1 MSLVT
6 PGPLAVIGCGA
17 ISESYYFP
25 ALAQDPALRDRVWL
39 VDPSEERRSAAA
51 RRFGFPLDHQSADIA
66 GLPESTKA
74 TINATP
80 SHLHVAT
87 TLPLLE
93 RGVSV
98 LVEKPLAEF
107 ADEARKLV
115 EAADRNKCL
124 LSVNQFRRLRPIN
137 VYVRDFIKAGSLG
150 ALRGITWREGH
161 KFDWPTQS
169 GFYFRRPWRDGRPRG
184 ALLDIGVHVLD
195 LVCWWLDETPTVS
208 KAIMDG
214 HGGPEGYVDAALA
227 VGAIDI
233 RLQISFHAKLANSFE
248 LVFERGTLRGSTTDS
263 DQVEIEADGKRRAVT
278 VGGAGDWT
286 AIAATLVGNF
296 VDAVEGRGALLIDA
310 RSVVAPLTVI
320 DRIYDVAVDEL
331 PECYKE
337 WVA

>member
-25 ALAQDPALRDRVWL
+25 ALAQDPTLRDRVWL
-39 VDPSEERRSAAA
+39 VDPSEERRTAAA
-51 RRFGFPLDHQSADIA
+51 RRFGFPLDQQSADIST
-66 GLPESTKA
+66 LPEA
-74 TINATP
+74 ARAAINATP

-107 ADEARKLV
+107 ADDARKLV
-115 EAADRNKCL
+115 EAADRNQCR

-137 VYVRDFIKAGSLG
+137 LFVRDFIKAGSLG
-150 ALRGITWREGH
+150 ALRAIRWREGH

-195 LVCWWLDETPTVS
+195 LVCWWLDKTPTVS
-208 KAIMDG
+208 SAVMDG
-214 HGGPEGYVDAALA
+214 HGGPEGYVDASLQADA
-227 VGAIDI
+227 VDI
-233 RLQISFHAKLANSFE
+233 RLQVSFHAKLANSFE
-248 LVFERGTLRGSTTDS
+248 LVFERGVLHGSTTDS
-263 DQVEIEADGKRRAVT
+263 DQVEIETDGKRRIVT

-286 AIAATLVGNF
+286 GIAATLVSNF
-296 VDAVEGRGALLIDA
+296 VDAVEGRGELLIDA
-310 RSVVAPLTVI
+310 RSVIAPLTVI
-320 DRIYDVAVDEL
+320 DRIYEVAVDEL
-331 PECYKE
+331 PDCYKE

>member
-25 ALAQDPALRDRVWL
+25 ALAQEPTLCDRVWL
-39 VDPSEERRSAAA
+39 VDPSEERRTAAA
-51 RRFGFPLDHQSADIA
+51 RRFGFPLDQQSADIST
-66 GLPESTKA
+66 LPEA
-74 TINATP
+74 AQAAINATP
-80 SHLHVAT
+80 SHIHVAT

-107 ADEARKLV
+107 ADDARKLV
-115 EAADRNKCL
+115 EAADRNQCR

-137 VYVRDFIKAGSLG
+137 LFVRDFIKAGSLG
-150 ALRGITWREGH
+150 ALRAIRWREGH

-195 LVCWWLDETPTVS
+195 LVCWWLDKTPTVS
-208 KAIMDG
+208 SAVMDG
-214 HGGPEGYVDAALA
+214 HGGPEGYVDASLQADA
-227 VGAIDI
+227 VDI
-233 RLQISFHAKLANSFE
+233 RLQVSFHAKLANSFE
-248 LVFERGTLRGSTTDS
+248 LVFERGVLHGSTTDS
-263 DQVEIEADGKRRAVT
+263 DQVEIETDGKRRIVT

-286 AIAATLVGNF
+286 GIAATLVSNF
-296 VDAVEGRGALLIDA
+296 VDAVEGRGELLIDA
-310 RSVVAPLTVI
+310 RSVIAPLTVI
-320 DRIYDVAVDEL
+320 DRIYEVAVDEL
-331 PECYKE
+331 PDCYKE